1 MARSFNGSTDKIVP
15 ANNLTWTQGNAYS
28 FSCWSFLN
36 TSHNAFDQI
45 WAASGSGRTI
55 GMAVHPFTS
64 IGLNVYAEIAG
75 HDSANNVA
83 PTTNSWIHATGIIT
97 AGGISAQTVGIYY
110 NGTFTSAGS
119 RNFPEATFT
128 STSFEIGSSLGGN
141 SFWTGKIADLAL
153 WFHGPSGVPLTA
165 LEDAAITAGARP
177 SQIRPKD
184 LVAYWPFDGL
194 ASPEPDLSGNKNNGT
209 LTGTAQIFGPPFAPF
224 TRRWPQFT
232 QLPPPSQIS
241 VSYQRA
247 QQILMTGP

>member
-15 ANNLTWTQGNAYS
+15 ANSLTWTLGNAYS

-36 TSHNAFDQI
+36 TSHNAFAQI
-45 WAASGSGRTI
+45 WAATGSGRVV
-55 GMAVHPFTS
+55 GMAVNPTTG
-64 IGLNVYAEIAG
+64 IGLNIYTEVST

-83 PTTNSWIHATGIIT
+83 PTTNSWIHATGVVT
-97 AGGISAQTVGIYY
+97 AGGTQTLGIYY
-110 NGTFTSAGS
+110 NGTFTSNS
-119 RNFPEATFT
+119 SMSFPQGTFT
-128 STSFEIGSSLGGN
+128 STTFEIGSNLAGN

-153 WFHGPSGVPLTA
+153 WFHGASGVPLTA
-165 LEDAAITAGARP
+165 LEDAAITAGVRP

-209 LTGTAQIFGPPFAPF
+209 LTGTAQIFGPPFTPF

-232 QLPPPSQIS
+232 QLPPPPQIS

-247 QQILMTGP
+247 QQVFMTGP